1 MNTQTTSS
9 TSVRDEEGSVVNDE
23 TSQDELEEDEE
34 SDSGQIS
41 KSSVSH
47 IKQNNK
53 EVMSTSHDSESRIQT
68 SQQLGE
74 ETSKNLD
81 SKEHQEENSK
91 DPDSVELQ
99 EENSKNLYSEE
110 LQEENSKNSYSEELR
125 EENSKSSDFEEAKEY
140 HQTDRIPHDTSA
152 QKTQRNDIH
161 QDKSP
166 ENNVQNNKSQTPK
179 NDLKQLKKL
188 PVAEKQSIESEVL
201 KPTLNS
207 SEPLSSNEIVS
218 LSAGPKLS
226 VSEEALMPMISQ
238 IIKRELQNVQGTT
251 ARHHLERTLAHF
263 EQKSKITTT
272 PGQVENG
279 EIEAQVA
286 AKTNVDV
293 VTTSVTIPSEGIAK
307 PQVKNNSPNEETN
320 LLAKDVDRDGLRKH
334 IPRPPKESVC
344 FSPVENYISDD
355 NETISKSTFSKDI
368 KATSSPAQNQ
378 MQNSKFYR

>member
-1 MNTQTTSS
+1 MSETRKAVSF
-9 TSVRDEEGSVVNDE
+9 NDE
-23 TSQDELEEDEE
+23 TSQGELEEDEE

-81 SKEHQEENSK
+81 SKEHREENSK
-91 DPDSVELQ
+91 DPD
-99 EENSKNLYSEE
+99 SEE
-110 LQEENSKNSYSEELR
+110 LQEENSKNSYSEELQ
-125 EENSKSSDFEEAKEY
+125 EENSKSSDFEEAKEC
-140 HQTDRIPHDTSA
+140 HQTDGIHQDTSTG
-152 QKTQRNDIH
+152 KTQRNDIH

-179 NDLKQLKKL
+179 NDLKQLKKF

-207 SEPLSSNEIVS
+207 SDPLSSNKIVS
-218 LSAGPKLS
+218 MSAGPKLS

-263 EQKSKITTT
+263 EQKSKNYND
-272 PGQVENG
+272 PPDRLKME
-279 EIEAQVA
+279 
-286 AKTNVDV
+286 KLRHRW
-293 VTTSVTIPSEGIAK
+293 
-307 PQVKNNSPNEETN
+307 
-320 LLAKDVDRDGLRKH
+320 LLRR
-334 IPRPPKESVC
+334 
-344 FSPVENYISDD
+344 
-355 NETISKSTFSKDI
+355 
-368 KATSSPAQNQ
+368 
-378 MQNSKFYR
+378 M